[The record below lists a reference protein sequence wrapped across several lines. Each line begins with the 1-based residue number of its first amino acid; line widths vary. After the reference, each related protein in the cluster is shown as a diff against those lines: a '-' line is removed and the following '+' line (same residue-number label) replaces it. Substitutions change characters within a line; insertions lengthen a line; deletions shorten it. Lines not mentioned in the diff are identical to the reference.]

1 MKKVNIYIVEK
12 WEKKKQTHVNTS
24 ASAWSIY
31 GTRVRNPA
39 RMSDFVIHM
48 TKFDAAAIA
57 ARRIWTPPPGA
68 VKQRW
73 NKSDNLWKD

>member
-1 MKKVNIYIVEK
+1 MTEQKKK
-12 WEKKKQTHVNTS
+12 RRKRREKKKKERNKQTHVNTS

-57 ARRIWTPPPGA
+57 ARRI
-68 VKQRW
+68 
-73 NKSDNLWKD
+73 

>member
-1 MKKVNIYIVEK
+1 MDRTKEKEKKKKRKQKKRKKKKE
-12 WEKKKQTHVNTS
+12 ERKKQTHVNTS

-57 ARRIWTPPPGA
+57 ARRI
-68 VKQRW
+68 
-73 NKSDNLWKD
+73 